1 MTWRLITPALVA
13 CSFASAPA
21 AVGQEALRDP
31 STVVVASPNPRTD
44 KFDEVL
50 IPITALSL
58 GLDIEVKFATGFCLD
73 AKCRFVGTNY
83 HVANFARVHAIEG
96 EKVIHQYLATGPDD
110 EGATMNNPPLV
121 KGKLV
126 PLRSMKYTQKN
137 DLAVFELHHPLRRR
151 HGIAFSLGEL
161 EQGQAVD
168 IYAYPKES
176 INPIRKLLQFHATFK
191 GQTTRGLLAFDYIP
205 SGTKS
210 IRPGASGG
218 IVVDGK
224 SQRIVGILCGT
235 KNDEEIAVAVP
246 VQSLAEFVAKFE
258 PHMAQ
263 SLFSSSQGISEVS
276 ADIYPKYV
284 PPLANSLEHRTE
296 EPPDVR
302 ILRSKAQAL
311 TDSIRDFIAVETF
324 VWGVADKDPSAD
336 AAYEVRVAD
345 GYQQFRAYPDGKKE
359 LSDVPLPSLNTLI
372 RPGGEWAELPE
383 MIGTQLRLKI
393 RQVPD
398 FVDKG
403 WRMKIFQYWAGSE
416 DDVCKWRDI
425 ADFVL
430 FQLNKDFSVACY
442 GEVWTDE
449 DTNILRMSEHYEL
462 VGKWKEYSG
471 VVTYGWRQRAGQQ
484 RLVPLTISTQ
494 AKYHRKIYWC
504 RGQFM
509 NYQVFTAQARII
521 ADQSTT
527 SPSEVPQ
534 RVE

>member
-1 MTWRLITPALVA
+1 MTWRLITPVLVA
-13 CSFASAPA
+13 CSIASTPA

-31 STVVVASPNPRTD
+31 STVVVASPSPSTE
-44 KFDEVL
+44 KFDEIL
-50 IPITALSL
+50 IPITTLSL
-58 GLDIEVKFATGFCLD
+58 GLDIEIKFATGFCLD

-83 HVANFARVHAIEG
+83 HVAKFARVHAIEG
-96 EKVIHQYLATGPDD
+96 EKVVHQYLATGADD
-110 EGATMNNPPLV
+110 EGATMNDPAVV
-121 KGKLV
+121 KGRLV

-137 DLAVFELHHPLRRR
+137 DLAVFELRHPLRHR
-151 HGIAFSLGEL
+151 HGIAFNLGEL

-168 IYAYPKES
+168 IYAYPKDS
-176 INPIRKLLQFHATFK
+176 INPIRKLLQFHGTFK
-191 GQTTRGLLAFDYIP
+191 GQTTRGLLAFDYIR
-205 SGTKS
+205 SGSKS

-246 VQSLAEFVAKFE
+246 VESLAEFVAKFE
-258 PHMAQ
+258 PYMAQ
-263 SLFSSSQGISEVS
+263 SLFPSSQGISEVS

-284 PPLANSLEHRTE
+284 PTPGNSLEHRTE
-296 EPPDVR
+296 EPPGVR
-302 ILRSKAQAL
+302 MLRSKAQAL
-311 TDSIRDFIAVETF
+311 TDNIRDFIAVETF
-324 VWGVADKDPSAD
+324 VWGVADKEPSAD

-359 LSDVPLPSLNTLI
+359 LSDVPLPNLNNLI

-383 MIGTQLRLKI
+383 MVGTRLGLKI

-403 WRMKIFQYWAGSE
+403 RRMKIFQYWADIE
-416 DDVCKWRDI
+416 DDICKWRDI

-462 VGKWKEYSG
+462 VGRWKEYSG
-471 VVTYGWRQRAGQQ
+471 VVTYGSRQQGGQQ

-494 AKYHRKIYWC
+494 AKYHKKIYWC

-509 NYQVFTAQARII
+509 NYQVFTAQVRII
-521 ADQSTT
+521 AD
-527 SPSEVPQ
+527 
-534 RVE
+534 